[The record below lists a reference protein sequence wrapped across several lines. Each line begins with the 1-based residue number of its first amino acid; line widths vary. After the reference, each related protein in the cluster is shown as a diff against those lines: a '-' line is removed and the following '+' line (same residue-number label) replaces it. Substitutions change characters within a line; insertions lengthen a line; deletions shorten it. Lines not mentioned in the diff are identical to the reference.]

1 MAIWLNPVFNVNYL
15 LFAGV
20 QITFL
25 CCFYFLLQFHK
36 MNVYMLIII
45 LLSTNRVRKE
55 ARA

>member
-1 MAIWLNPVFNVNYL
+1 MAIWLNPVFKVNYL

-20 QITFL
+20 QISFL

-36 MNVYMLIII
+36 MLISI